1 LNFKG
6 LFVNRIEARFA
17 SLQAQQKTALIPYL
31 TAGDP
36 HPDMTVTLM
45 HHLVAQGADLLEL
58 GVPFSDPLA
67 DGPTIQKAVER
78 ALAHRV
84 SLRNVLAMVAKF
96 REQDLQTP
104 VLLMGYLNPIEAM
117 GEEEF
122 AQSAVAAG
130 LDGVLTVDMP
140 PEESV
145 GYHQTLAS
153 YGLACIFLVSPT
165 TPASRL
171 GAIAQQ
177 GKGFVYYVSLKGVT
191 GVGQADAGDVA
202 SHVNALKE
210 VIDLP
215 VGIGFGVRD
224 GQAAYKMAQHG
235 EGVIIGSALV
245 SIIEQHQHA
254 DIATIMAALTPKMA
268 EFRSAIDAAD
278 QGELL

>member
-1 LNFKG
+1 M
-6 LFVNRIEARFA
+6 NRIEARFA

-36 HPDMTVTLM
+36 HPDMTVGLM
-45 HHLVAQGADLLEL
+45 HHLVEQGADLLEL

-84 SLRNVLAMVAKF
+84 TLRNVLAMVAKF
-96 REQDLQTP
+96 REQDNDTP
-104 VLLMGYLNPIEAM
+104 VILMGYLNPVEAM
-117 GEEEF
+117 GESVF
-122 AQSAVAAG
+122 ASAAVEAG
-130 LDGVLTVDMP
+130 LDGILTVDMP

-145 GYHQTLAS
+145 GYHDTMAS
-153 YGLACIFLVSPT
+153 QGLACIFLVSPT

-171 GAIAQQ
+171 GAIAEQ

-191 GVGQADAGDVA
+191 GVGQADVGDVA
-202 SHVNALKE
+202 SHVQALKE

-235 EGVIIGSALV
+235 AGVIIGSALV
-245 SIIEQHQHA
+245 SIIEQHQSA
-254 DIATIMAALTPKMA
+254 SLAEIKAALTPKMA
-268 EFRSAIDAAD
+268 EFRHAIDAAD
-278 QGELL
+278 RGDTL

>member
-1 LNFKG
+1 M
-6 LFVNRIEARFA
+6 NRIEARFA
-17 SLQAQQKTALIPYL
+17 SLQAQQKTALIPYI

-36 HPDMTVTLM
+36 HPDMTVALM

-84 SLRNVLAMVAKF
+84 TLRNVLAMVTKF
-96 REQDLQTP
+96 RERDDQTP
-104 VLLMGYLNPIEAM
+104 VILMGYLNPIEAM
-117 GEEEF
+117 GEAEF
-122 AQSAVAAG
+122 AKSAVAAG

-145 GYHQTLAS
+145 GYHQTLAEQ
-153 YGLACIFLVSPT
+153 GLACVFLVSPT
-165 TPASRL
+165 TPSTRL
-171 GAIAQQ
+171 GAIAEQ

-202 SHVNALKE
+202 SHVAALKQH
-210 VIDLP
+210 VDLP

-224 GQAAYKMAQHG
+224 AQAAYKMAQHG
-235 EGVIIGSALV
+235 EAVIIGSVLV
-245 SIIEQHQHA
+245 NIIEQYQQA
-254 DIATIMAALTPKMA
+254 GLDEVLAALTPKMA
-268 EFRSAIDAAD
+268 EFRQAIDAAD
-278 QGELL
+278 KGESL